1 MTVTRLIQP
10 IFCLITLIGCLTHAT
25 TEQENW
31 IITVRGAGVV
41 EFISPASLQTIGR
54 IHFSVAP
61 DSSGLNGVFASADGS
76 MLYIEGPGSIA
87 GSPNPKGCCSLYSID
102 LATLQTKMVASIWGS
117 RSREAVVIS
126 EGLVYPASALTAHAA
141 IRGMSNARLHLSPD
155 RRWLFGVRNF
165 RGPALDIYDL
175 AREEIVRTLIPGGD
189 KAYSWADGIWAGNSF
204 YFYAATSHAA
214 GRLWTLSPESTQLG
228 EGVAIPAFSH
238 EGCTDDFLAE
248 IAASE
253 DRVFLYEWFGGKMD
267 RRRRCGEQIPGGAW
281 IVDPTTGRLLNQVAP
296 TLHFSKLISNQ
307 TRTELYGLTSGH
319 ADSQEPVTLVR
330 IDAHT
335 GRVLQSRALDRDF
348 WWIATARLK
357 VVPSGDVQA
366 DL

>member
-10 IFCLITLIGCLTHAT
+10 IFCLITLIACLTHAT
-25 TEQENW
+25 TAQENW
-31 IITVRGAGVV
+31 IITVRRAGVV
-41 EFISPASLQTIGR
+41 EFISPATLQTFGR
-54 IHFSVAP
+54 IHFSVAA
-61 DSSGLNGVFASADGS
+61 DTSGLNGVFASADGS
-76 MLYIEGPGSIA
+76 MLYIEGPGSMA

-102 LATLQTKMVASIWGS
+102 LATLQTKVVASIWGS
-117 RSREAVVIS
+117 RSREAVVTS
-126 EGLVYPASALTAHAA
+126 EGLLYPASALTAHAA

-175 AREEIVRTLIPGGD
+175 AREEIVRTLTPGGD
-189 KAYSWADGIWAGNSF
+189 EAYSWADGIWAGNSF
-204 YFYAATSHAA
+204 YFYAASPHAA

-238 EGCTDDFLAE
+238 EACRDDLVAE

-253 DRVFLYEWFGGKMD
+253 DRVFLYEWFGGKID

-281 IVDPTTGRLLNQVAP
+281 IVDPTTGRLLNRVAP
-296 TLHFSKLISNQ
+296 KLHFSKLISNQ
-307 TRTELYGLTSGH
+307 TGTELYGLTSGH
-319 ADSQEPVTLVR
+319 ADSQGPVTLIR
-330 IDAHT
+330 IDART
-335 GRVLQSRALDRDF
+335 GRVVQSRALDRDF